1 MFDSRIVRRWRHK
14 NEMIGRVKSI
24 SRFGLFVTFLASEL
38 SQADQTYYENLQDE
52 LLVTGLLRWSDV
64 PREEKIQRNDS
75 LMVTVKEIHAD
86 GKIDLILTPE
96 DFREK
101 YDKILARTGEILQVL
116 RDQNQKGSK

>member
-1 MFDSRIVRRWRHK
+1 M
-14 NEMIGRVKSI
+14 
-24 SRFGLFVTFLASEL
+24 
-38 SQADQTYYENLQDE
+38 
-52 LLVTGLLRWSDV
+52 LRWSDV

>member
-1 MFDSRIVRRWRHK
+1 
-14 NEMIGRVKSI
+14 MIGRVKSI

-75 LMVTVKEIHAD
+75 LMVK
-86 GKIDLILTPE
+86 LI
-96 DFREK
+96 
-101 YDKILARTGEILQVL
+101 
-116 RDQNQKGSK
+116 

>member
-1 MFDSRIVRRWRHK
+1 
-14 NEMIGRVKSI
+14 MIGRVKSI

-75 LMVTVKEIHAD
+75 LMVTVKEIHSD

>member
-1 MFDSRIVRRWRHK
+1 
-14 NEMIGRVKSI
+14 MIGRVKSI

-75 LMVTVKEIHAD
+75 LMVAVKEIHAD

>member
-1 MFDSRIVRRWRHK
+1 
-14 NEMIGRVKSI
+14 MIGRVKSI

-75 LMVTVKEIHAD
+75 FMVTVKGIHAD

>member
-1 MFDSRIVRRWRHK
+1 
-14 NEMIGRVKSI
+14 MIGRVKSI

-116 RDQNQKGSK
+116 RDQNQGASNDDKKRTT

>member
-1 MFDSRIVRRWRHK
+1 
-14 NEMIGRVKSI
+14 MIGRVKSI

-116 RDQNQKGSK
+116 RDQKQKGSK

>member
-1 MFDSRIVRRWRHK
+1 
-14 NEMIGRVKSI
+14 MIGRVKSI

-75 LMVTVKEIHAD
+75 LMVTVKGIHAD